1 MTLPPNFQ
9 ARWDA
14 LAGRER
20 LLLLLA
26 ATVVV
31 AAALWWLALAPALAT
46 LRAAD
51 LQHRQL
57 DAQLQQMQSMQ
68 AQATAL
74 QSQPKLGFDDAQ
86 RTLEALLKQKL
97 GASAQMSVVGDRAS
111 VTLKGANAD
120 ALAQWLTQA
129 RINARA
135 VPSEVRL
142 VRSATPSPG
151 SATSGA
157 GTAAASS
164 GGVAS
169 VSGNAVWDGTL
180 VLNLPAR

>member
-1 MTLPPNFQ
+1 MLPPPLQ

-26 ATVVV
+26 AAMAM

-51 LQHRQL
+51 AQHRVL

-111 VTLKGANAD
+111 VTLNGANAD

-157 GTAAASS
+157 GTAARGTGSAAS
-164 GGVAS
+164 AP
-169 VSGNAVWDGTL
+169 GNAVWDGTL

>member
-1 MTLPPNFQ
+1 MILSPQLQ

-20 LLLLLA
+20 VFLLLA
-26 ATVVV
+26 ATVVA

-51 LQHRQL
+51 AQHRVL
-57 DAQLQQMQSMQ
+57 DAQLQQMRSLQ

-74 QSQPKLGFDDAQ
+74 QSQPKLGGDDAQ
-86 RTLEALLKQKL
+86 RTLDALLKQKL
-97 GASAQMSVVGDRAS
+97 GASAQMSVAGDRAS
-111 VTLKGANAD
+111 ITLKGANAD

-142 VRSATPSPG
+142 VRSAMSGSG
-151 SATSGA
+151 SAAPG
-157 GTAAASS
+157 AAAS
-164 GGVAS
+164 GA
-169 VSGNAVWDGTL
+169 GNAVWDGTL

>member
-1 MTLPPNFQ
+1 MLPPLLQ

-20 LLLLLA
+20 LLLSLA
-26 ATVVV
+26 AAVVL
-31 AAALWWLALAPALAT
+31 ASALWWLALAPALAT

-51 LQHRQL
+51 AQHRAL
-57 DAQLQQMQSMQ
+57 DAQLQQMQSLQ
-68 AQATAL
+68 AQAVAL
-74 QSQPKLGFDDAQ
+74 QSQPKLGGDDAQ

-97 GASAQMSVVGDRAS
+97 GASAQMSVIGDRAS
-111 VTLKGANAD
+111 ITLKGANAD

-142 VRSATPSPG
+142 VRNAAPLAGAAGASA
-151 SATSGA
+151 
-157 GTAAASS
+157 
-164 GGVAS
+164 
-169 VSGNAVWDGTL
+169 GNAVWDGTL

>member
-1 MTLPPNFQ
+1 MMLPPDLQ

-26 ATVVV
+26 ASVVA

-51 LQHRQL
+51 AEHRAL
-57 DAQLQQMQSMQ
+57 DAQLQQMQGLQ

-74 QSQPKLGFDDAQ
+74 QAQPKLGGEDAQ
-86 RTLEALLKQKL
+86 RTLDALLKQKL

-111 VTLKGANAD
+111 ITLKGASAD

-142 VRSATPSPG
+142 VRSA
-151 SATSGA
+151 AGA
-157 GTAAASS
+157 GNAA
-164 GGVAS
+164 
-169 VSGNAVWDGTL
+169 WDGTL

>member
-1 MTLPPNFQ
+1 MMLPPQFQ
-9 ARWDA
+9 PRWDA

-20 LLLLLA
+20 LFLLLA
-26 ATVVV
+26 GAVVA

-51 LQHRQL
+51 AQHRQL
-57 DAQLQQMQSMQ
+57 DAQLQQMRSLQ

-74 QSQPKLGFDDAQ
+74 QSQPRLGGEDAQ
-86 RTLEALLKQKL
+86 RTLDALLKQKL
-97 GASAQMSVVGDRAS
+97 GASAQMSVIGDRAS
-111 VTLKGANAD
+111 ITLKGAHAD

-142 VRSATPSPG
+142 VRSPVSGPG
-151 SATSGA
+151 SPMSVPGS
-157 GTAAASS
+157 TAAGA
-164 GGVAS
+164 
-169 VSGNAVWDGTL
+169 GNAVWDGTL

>member
-1 MTLPPNFQ
+1 MMLPPPLQ

-20 LLLLLA
+20 LLVLLA
-26 ATVVV
+26 AAVVV
-31 AAALWWLALAPALAT
+31 LAALWWLALAPALAT

-51 LQHRQL
+51 AQHRLL
-57 DAQLQQMQSMQ
+57 DAQLQQMRSLQ

-74 QSQPKLGFDDAQ
+74 QAQPRLGGDDAQ
-86 RTLEALLKQKL
+86 RTLDALLKQKL
-97 GASAQMSVVGDRAS
+97 GASAQMSVIGDRAS
-111 VTLKGANAD
+111 VTLKGASAD

-135 VPSEVRL
+135 VPAEVRL
-142 VRSATPSPG
+142 VRGTSPG
-151 SATSGA
+151 TGAGPGSGA
-157 GTAAASS
+157 GAGAAT
-164 GGVAS
+164 GG
-169 VSGNAVWDGTL
+169 GNAVWDGTL

>member
-1 MTLPPNFQ
+1 MMLPPPLQ

-20 LLLLLA
+20 LFLLLA
-26 ATVVV
+26 VSVVV

-51 LQHRQL
+51 GQHRQL
-57 DAQLQQMQSMQ
+57 DGQLQQMRSLQ

-74 QSQPKLGFDDAQ
+74 QSQPKLGGEDAQ
-86 RTLEALLKQKL
+86 RTLDALLKQKL

-111 VTLKGANAD
+111 ITLKGANAD

-142 VRSATPSPG
+142 VRSG
-151 SATSGA
+151 GGVVGA
-157 GTAAASS
+157 GGPGGPGLSAGAAGA
-164 GGVAS
+164 V
-169 VSGNAVWDGTL
+169 NAVWDGTL

>member
-1 MTLPPNFQ
+1 MILSPQLQ

-20 LLLLLA
+20 LFLLLA
-26 ATVVV
+26 VSVVL

-51 LQHRQL
+51 AQHRVL
-57 DAQLQQMQSMQ
+57 DAQLQQMRSLQ

-74 QSQPKLGFDDAQ
+74 QSQPKLGGDDAQ
-86 RTLEALLKQKL
+86 RTLDALLKQKL
-97 GASAQMSVVGDRAS
+97 GASAQMSVAGDRAS
-111 VTLKGANAD
+111 ITLKGANAD

-142 VRSATPSPG
+142 VRSAMSGSG
-151 SATSGA
+151 SAAPG
-157 GTAAASS
+157 AAAS
-164 GGVAS
+164 GA
-169 VSGNAVWDGTL
+169 GNAVWDGTL

>member
-1 MTLPPNFQ
+1 MMLPPALQ

-26 ATVVV
+26 ATVVM

-51 LQHRQL
+51 AQHRLL
-57 DAQLQQMQSMQ
+57 DAQLQQMQSLQ

-74 QSQPKLGFDDAQ
+74 QAQPKLGFDDAQ
-86 RTLEALLKQKL
+86 RTLDALLKQKL
-97 GASAQMSVVGDRAS
+97 GASAQMSVIGDRAS

-142 VRSATPSPG
+142 VRSAMPSPG
-151 SATSGA
+151 SAVPGSA
-157 GTAAASS
+157 SAAA
-164 GGVAS
+164 G
-169 VSGNAVWDGTL
+169 GNAVWDGTL

>member
-1 MTLPPNFQ
+1 MMLPPPLQ

-20 LLLLLA
+20 LLVLLA
-26 ATVVV
+26 AAVVV
-31 AAALWWLALAPALAT
+31 LAALWWLALAPALAT

-51 LQHRQL
+51 AQHRLL
-57 DAQLQQMQSMQ
+57 DAQLQQMRSLQ

-74 QSQPKLGFDDAQ
+74 QAQPRLGGDDAQ
-86 RTLEALLKQKL
+86 RTLDALLKQKL
-97 GASAQMSVVGDRAS
+97 GASAQMSVIGDRAS
-111 VTLKGANAD
+111 VTLKGASAD

-135 VPSEVRL
+135 VPAEVRL
-142 VRSATPSPG
+142 VRAAVTGP
-151 SATSGA
+151 GA
-157 GTAAASS
+157 GPGAGAAT
-164 GGVAS
+164 GG
-169 VSGNAVWDGTL
+169 GNAVWDGTL

>member
-1 MTLPPNFQ
+1 MMLPPQFQ

-20 LLLLLA
+20 LFLLLA
-26 ATVVV
+26 GAVVA

-51 LQHRQL
+51 AQHRQL
-57 DAQLQQMQSMQ
+57 DAQLQQMRSLQ

-74 QSQPKLGFDDAQ
+74 QSQPRLGGEDAQ
-86 RTLEALLKQKL
+86 RTLDALLKQKL
-97 GASAQMSVVGDRAS
+97 GASAQMSVIGDRAS
-111 VTLKGANAD
+111 ITLKGANAD

-142 VRSATPSPG
+142 VRSPVSGPG
-151 SATSGA
+151 SPMSVPGS
-157 GTAAASS
+157 TAAGA
-164 GGVAS
+164 
-169 VSGNAVWDGTL
+169 GNAVWDGTL

>member
-1 MTLPPNFQ
+1 MILSPQLQ

-20 LLLLLA
+20 LFLLLA
-26 ATVVV
+26 VSVVL
-31 AAALWWLALAPALAT
+31 AAALWWLALAPALVT

-51 LQHRQL
+51 AQHRQL
-57 DAQLQQMQSMQ
+57 DAQLQQMRSLQ

-74 QSQPKLGFDDAQ
+74 QSQPKLGGDDAQ
-86 RTLEALLKQKL
+86 RTLDALLKQKL
-97 GASAQMSVVGDRAS
+97 GASAQMSVAGDRAS
-111 VTLKGANAD
+111 ITLKGANAD

-142 VRSATPSPG
+142 VRSAMSGSG
-151 SATSGA
+151 SAAPG
-157 GTAAASS
+157 AAAS
-164 GGVAS
+164 GA
-169 VSGNAVWDGTL
+169 GNAVWDGTL

>member
-1 MTLPPNFQ
+1 MMLPPKLQ

-51 LQHRQL
+51 AQHRAL
-57 DAQLQQMQSMQ
+57 DAQLQQMQSLQ

-74 QSQPKLGFDDAQ
+74 QAQPKLGFDDAQ
-86 RTLEALLKQKL
+86 RTLEALLKQRL

-142 VRSATPSPG
+142 VRSAMAGSG
-151 SATSGA
+151 SAAPAGSGSAGA
-157 GTAAASS
+157 G
-164 GGVAS
+164 
-169 VSGNAVWDGTL
+169 SGNAAWDGTL

>member
-1 MTLPPNFQ
+1 MMLPPPLQ

-20 LLLLLA
+20 LLVLLA
-26 ATVVV
+26 AAVVLL
-31 AAALWWLALAPALAT
+31 AALWWLALAPALAT

-51 LQHRQL
+51 AQHRLL
-57 DAQLQQMQSMQ
+57 DAQLQQIRTLQ

-74 QSQPKLGFDDAQ
+74 QAQPKLGGDDAQ
-86 RTLEALLKQKL
+86 RTLDALLKQKL
-97 GASAQMSVVGDRAS
+97 GASAQMSVIGDRAS
-111 VTLKGANAD
+111 VTLKGASAD

-135 VPSEVRL
+135 VPTEVRL
-142 VRSATPSPG
+142 VRGA
-151 SATSGA
+151 AAGA
-157 GTAAASS
+157 GAVA
-164 GGVAS
+164 GGS
-169 VSGNAVWDGTL
+169 NAVWDGTL

>member
-1 MTLPPNFQ
+1 MMLPPPLQ

-20 LLLLLA
+20 LLVLLA
-26 ATVVV
+26 AAVVV
-31 AAALWWLALAPALAT
+31 LAALWWLALAPALAT

-51 LQHRQL
+51 AQHRLL
-57 DAQLQQMQSMQ
+57 DAQLQQMRSLQ

-74 QSQPKLGFDDAQ
+74 QAQPRLGGDDAQ
-86 RTLEALLKQKL
+86 RTLDALLKQKL
-97 GASAQMSVVGDRAS
+97 GASAQMSVIGDRAS
-111 VTLKGANAD
+111 VTLKGASAD

-135 VPSEVRL
+135 VPAEVRL
-142 VRSATPSPG
+142 VRGTSPG
-151 SATSGA
+151 TATGPGAGAGAGAATSG
-157 GTAAASS
+157 
-164 GGVAS
+164 
-169 VSGNAVWDGTL
+169 GNAVWDGTL